1 MLARAQ
7 KYVHRWV
14 DGNARTS
21 IFRASIKVSLGWRY
35 QSAQRIRPGLVALLQ
50 NVSNGDWISRDLNL
64 LGSTRDQQRNYRTHA
79 NWNWSGSFGHVRISI
94 RQWYSSRLICTAQH
108 ATPRH
113 ATLRCAIAIATR
125 YTAEERTAIYCNK
138 CSGGAGL
145 PFEKKK
151 KNPRC
156 YRSAIENNGDYSSR
170 SLYYAVLWRTTVPY
184 ASMVARYWERS
195 IDCDWCAGASTWPT
209 IDFALALTRHAFII
223 RYGLM

>member
-145 PFEKKK
+145 PLKKK
-151 KNPRC
+151 KKIQGAIDPRLKIMAIIRADRYTMPYC
-156 YRSAIENNGDYSSR
+156 GVLRCRTRLWLRVIENAALIVIGVQVHRPDRRLISHLLWHGTLSS
-170 SLYYAVLWRTTVPY
+170 
-184 ASMVARYWERS
+184 
-195 IDCDWCAGASTWPT
+195 
-209 IDFALALTRHAFII
+209 FAT
-223 RYGLM
+223 G

>member
-1 MLARAQ
+1 MINNVIIGRMRTEIEAAR
-7 KYVHRWV
+7 
-14 DGNARTS
+14 
-21 IFRASIKVSLGWRY
+21 
-35 QSAQRIRPGLVALLQ
+35 SA
-50 NVSNGDWISRDLNL
+50 
-64 LGSTRDQQRNYRTHA
+64 T
-79 NWNWSGSFGHVRISI
+79 SGSQFASGILLDLSARRS
-94 RQWYSSRLICTAQH
+94 
-108 ATPRH
+108 TPRH

-138 CSGGAGL
+138 CSGGAGFSL
-145 PFEKKK
+145 KKKK

-170 SLYYAVLWRTTVPY
+170 SLYYAVPWRTTMPF